1 MKPTLTVACIS
12 LKSAWQA
19 VFLRSALTALLLAP
33 LTAPHAADATK
44 QKPNI
49 PLEGR
54 VLRGAAV
61 PEDSTTA
68 PKLQTEK
75 MARLRIMPLGDS
87 ITVGF
92 TDNPAWSHP
101 FEFGYR
107 SGLYK
112 RLKEAGHAFTFVGSS
127 KEPFTN
133 PKRFGDPT
141 HGGTVSP
148 ALDLSPLNQSG
159 HHGHGGFGIEGIRG
173 HVAKWITQ
181 EQPDII
187 LLLIGINGISAD
199 SPGQLDA
206 LVQTIF
212 DAKKEVALIVA
223 QIPPSS
229 RFNQHILAY
238 NSHIREKLVPTLS
251 AKGHAIS
258 TVDLYAH
265 FLAKPEDPQS
275 IDATRL
281 SNGRNHPTNQLYEK
295 MAESW
300 FQGIESLLKRG
311 LPWR

>member
-1 MKPTLTVACIS
+1 MAMKHPLPLI
-12 LKSAWQA
+12 
-19 VFLRSALTALLLAP
+19 TALLLAP
-33 LTAPHAADATK
+33 LAALHAADPAPK
-44 QKPNI
+44 QRPNI
-49 PLEGR
+49 PVEVR

-61 PEDSTTA
+61 SEDSTKA
-68 PKLQTEK
+68 SKFQPVK
-75 MARLRIMPLGDS
+75 MARLRMMPLGDS

-112 RLKEAGHAFTFVGSS
+112 RLKEAGHDFTFVGSS

-148 ALDLSPLNQSG
+148 VFDLRPLNQNG
-159 HHGHGGFGIEGIRG
+159 HHGHGGFSIEGLRG

-187 LLLIGINGISAD
+187 LLLIGINGISAESPRKLD
-199 SPGQLDA
+199 S

-212 DAKKEVALIVA
+212 DARKEVALIVA

-229 RFNQHILAY
+229 RFNQHILSY
-238 NSHIREKLVPTLS
+238 NSHIREKLVPTFS

-258 TVDLYAH
+258 TVDQYTH
-265 FLAKPEDPQS
+265 FLTKPEDPQS
-275 IDATRL
+275 IDAARL
-281 SNGRNHPTNQLYEK
+281 SNGRNHPTNPLYEK

-311 LPWR
+311 LPGR

>member
-1 MKPTLTVACIS
+1 MTS
-12 LKSAWQA
+12 LN
-19 VFLRSALTALLLAP
+19 TLLLTTTLLLTP
-33 LTAPHAADATK
+33 LAALHAADAPK
-44 QKPNI
+44 QIPNV
-49 PLEGR
+49 PVEGE
-54 VLRGAAV
+54 VLRGATA
-61 PEDSTTA
+61 PGDSTTA
-68 PKLQTEK
+68 PKLQTRK
-75 MARLRIMPLGDS
+75 TARLRIMPLGDS

-107 SGLYK
+107 SGLYR
-112 RLKEAGHAFTFVGSS
+112 RLKEAGHDFVFVGSS

-141 HGGTVSP
+141 QGGTVSP
-148 ALDLSPLNQSG
+148 VLDLRPLNQNG
-159 HHGHGGFGIEGIRG
+159 HHGHGGFGIEGLRG
-173 HVAKWITQ
+173 NVAKWITQ

-187 LLLIGINGISAD
+187 LLLIGINGISAE
-199 SPGQLDA
+199 SSGQLDS
-206 LVQTIF
+206 LVQSIF
-212 DAKKEVALIVA
+212 DARKEVALIVA

-238 NSHIREKLVPTLS
+238 NSHIREKLVPTFS

-258 TVDLYAH
+258 TVDQYTH
-265 FLAKPEDPQS
+265 FLTKPEDPQS

-300 FQGIESLLKRG
+300 FQGIESFLKQG
-311 LPWR
+311 LPGR

>member
-1 MKPTLTVACIS
+1 MK
-12 LKSAWQA
+12 
-19 VFLRSALTALLLAP
+19 RALALIVTLLLAP
-33 LTAPHAADATK
+33 PAALHAADPAPK
-44 QKPNI
+44 QAPNI

-75 MARLRIMPLGDS
+75 LARLRIMPLGDS

-107 SGLYK
+107 SGLNK
-112 RLKEAGHAFTFVGSS
+112 RLKEAGHDFTFVGSS

-148 ALDLSPLNQSG
+148 VLDLRPLNQNG
-159 HHGHGGFGIEGIRG
+159 HHGHGGFSIEGLRG

-187 LLLIGINGISAD
+187 LLLIGINGISAESPRKLD
-199 SPGQLDA
+199 S

-212 DAKKEVALIVA
+212 DARKEVALIVA

-229 RFNQHILAY
+229 RFNQHILSY
-238 NSHIREKLVPTLS
+238 NSHIRKKLVPTFS

-258 TVDLYAH
+258 TVDQYTH
-265 FLAKPEDPQS
+265 FLTKPEDPQS

-311 LPWR
+311 LPER

>member
-1 MKPTLTVACIS
+1 MK
-12 LKSAWQA
+12 
-19 VFLRSALTALLLAP
+19 RALTLIVTLLLAP
-33 LTAPHAADATK
+33 LAVLHAADATK

-68 PKLQTEK
+68 PKLQTDK

-107 SGLYK
+107 SGLYE
-112 RLKEAGHAFTFVGSS
+112 RLKEAGRDFTFVGSS

-148 ALDLSPLNQSG
+148 VLDLRPLNQNG
-159 HHGHGGFGIEGIRG
+159 HHGHGGFGIEGLRG

-187 LLLIGINGISAD
+187 LLLIGINGISAE
-199 SPGQLDA
+199 SPGQLDS

-212 DAKKEVALIVA
+212 DARKEVALIVA

-229 RFNQHILAY
+229 RFNQHILSY
-238 NSHIREKLVPTLS
+238 NSHIREKLVPTFS

-258 TVDLYAH
+258 TVDQYTH
-265 FLAKPEDPQS
+265 FLTKPEDPQS

-311 LPWR
+311 LPRR

>member
-1 MKPTLTVACIS
+1 MK
-12 LKSAWQA
+12 
-19 VFLRSALTALLLAP
+19 RALALIVTLLLAP
-33 LTAPHAADATK
+33 LAALHAADPAPK
-44 QKPNI
+44 QRPNI
-49 PLEGR
+49 PVEGG
-54 VLRGAAV
+54 VFRGAAV
-61 PEDSTTA
+61 SEDSTKA
-68 PKLQTEK
+68 SKFQPVK
-75 MARLRIMPLGDS
+75 MAPLRIMPLGDS

-112 RLKEAGHAFTFVGSS
+112 RLKEAGHDFTFVGSS

-141 HGGTVSP
+141 HGGMVSP
-148 ALDLSPLNQSG
+148 VLDLRPLNQNG
-159 HHGHGGFGIEGIRG
+159 HHGHGGFSIEGLRG
-173 HVAKWITQ
+173 HVAKWITR

-187 LLLIGINGISAD
+187 LLLIGINGISAESPRKLD
-199 SPGQLDA
+199 S

-212 DAKKEVALIVA
+212 DARKEVALIVA

-229 RFNQHILAY
+229 RFNQHILSY
-238 NSHIREKLVPTLS
+238 NSHIREKLVPTFS
-251 AKGHAIS
+251 AEGHAIS
-258 TVDLYAH
+258 TVDQYTH
-265 FLAKPEDPQS
+265 FLTKQEDPQS
-275 IDATRL
+275 IDAARL

-311 LPWR
+311 LPGR